1 MSDSSPIGLVLFDGE
16 CVFCDGF
23 VQWLLARDP
32 SGRLRFAPLQGETA
46 AELRIRHPE
55 IPQDHDTV
63 VFVELT
69 DREPRVALRSD
80 AALRTLS
87 LVESPWRHA
96 NVLRFVPA
104 VLRDL
109 PYRLFVRLR
118 YRLFGRYDTC
128 PIPTPDVAQRFLA

>member
-1 MSDSSPIGLVLFDGE
+1 MGDGSAIGLVLFDGE

-23 VQWLLARDP
+23 VQWLLERDP
-32 SGRLRFAPLQGETA
+32 AGRLRFAPLQGETA

-55 IPQDHDTV
+55 IPHDHDTV
-63 VFVELT
+63 VFVELQG
-69 DREPRVALRSD
+69 REPRVALRSD
-80 AALRTLS
+80 AAVRVMS
-87 LVESPWRHA
+87 LIDSPWRHVA
-96 NVLRFVPA
+96 ILRFVPR

-128 PIPTPDVAQRFLA
+128 MIPTPDVQERFLG

>member
-1 MSDSSPIGLVLFDGE
+1 MLFDGE

-23 VQWLLARDP
+23 VRWLLAHDP
-32 SGRLRFAPLQGETA
+32 TGRLRFAPLQGETA

-55 IPQDHDTV
+55 IPHDHDTV
-63 VFVELT
+63 VFVELG
-69 DREPRVALRSD
+69 DREPRVLLRSD
-80 AALRTLS
+80 AALRVLS
-87 LVESPWRHA
+87 LIESPWRHT
-96 NVLRFVPA
+96 NVFRFVPA